1 MKIIGIGI
9 DIVEI
14 KRIKKIFYKFKNRFA
29 HKILSINE
37 WNYYIKNNNK
47 HNIYYLA
54 KRFAIKESA
63 VKALHTGFTNGIFFN
78 QFELY
83 SNKNGK
89 PKLKFFNQA
98 LNIVNKMQY
107 KNIHISLSDEKKYV
121 CAIVI
126 IEG

>member
-9 DIVEI
+9 DIV
-14 KRIKKIFYKFKNRFA
+14 KVSRIKKIFDKFKYRFI
-29 HKILSINE
+29 HKILTINE
-37 WNYYIKNNNK
+37 KNNYNNNYK
-47 HNIYYLA
+47 NNIYFLA
-54 KRFAIKESA
+54 KHFAIKESA
-63 VKALHTGFTNGIFFN
+63 VKALNTGFTDGIFFN

-89 PKLKFFNQA
+89 PKLKIFHQA
-98 LNIVNKMQY
+98 LNIANKMKY
-107 KNIHISLSDEKKYV
+107 KKIHVSFSDEKKYV

>member
-14 KRIKKIFYKFKNRFA
+14 SRIKKIFYRFKNRFV

-37 WNYYIKNNNK
+37 FNNYINNNK
-47 HNIYYLA
+47 NNIYFLA

-63 VKALHTGFTNGIFFN
+63 VKALNTGFTNGIFFN

-83 SNKNGK
+83 KNKFGK
-89 PKLKFFNQA
+89 PKLKIFHQA
-98 LNIVNKMQY
+98 LNIANKMKY
-107 KNIHISLSDEKKYV
+107 KKIHISLSDEKKYV